1 MNGKRILPWED
12 DDWNWRVETRIGNIS
27 IVRDEESGEWS
38 AQWVY
43 DDADD
48 WIGDYPDVESAITA
62 CEADYIAR
70 CSEFLRVAGPGEC
83 VVKAADLE
91 TAVNE
96 LRDLCGPDCTSVAKL
111 TAAFCHPAHLME
123 SLHTY
128 DPQAQFD
135 FACRSMEGGE
145 HE

>member
-1 MNGKRILPWED
+1 MDKIRVLKWID
-12 DDWNWRVETRIGNIS
+12 DDWNFSVETRIGILS
-27 IVRDEESGEWS
+27 CVRD
-38 AQWVY
+38 
-43 DDADD
+43 DDEKDWHAKWIFDD
-48 WIGDYPDVESAITA
+48 IDDSIGYFDTAAAAIDA

-111 TAAFCHPAHLME
+111 TAAIDAAGKE
-123 SLHTY
+123 
-128 DPQAQFD
+128 
-135 FACRSMEGGE
+135 
-145 HE
+145 